1 MHLTLPRRTI
11 PPLFSRPCAR
21 QAMRSH
27 YCGQVDETLIGQDVD
42 VCGWVHRRRDHGGV
56 IFIDLRDRDGLL
68 QVVFDPD
75 RAEIFAEAERIR
87 GEYVLAVK
95 GLVRERPQGTVN
107 PNMKTGQVEVLA
119 HELVV
124 LNRSETPPFHH
135 DEQANEELRLK
146 YRYLDLRREEMLDNL
161 RLRHRVT
168 MAMREFLD
176 RDGFVDVET
185 PMLTR
190 ATPEGARDYV
200 VPSRTHPGK
209 FFALPQSPQIFKQ
222 LLMMSGLD
230 RYYQIV
236 RCFRDEDLRADRQ
249 PEFTQLDVEM
259 SFIDEA
265 GVTGEMEGLIHHLFK
280 TVFDVD
286 LPTPFP
292 RMTYAEAMQRFGSDK
307 PDMRIDLELVE
318 VSDLLAGVEFKVFA
332 GPAKDPEGRVAA
344 LCLPSG
350 NELTRREIDNYTAFV
365 GRYGAK
371 GLAYIKVN
379 DVDTGRDG
387 LQSPIMKFLPDDAVS
402 GILERTAARSGDL
415 IFFGADKARVVNDAL
430 GALRVK
436 LGEDRGLVAD
446 GWSPLWVIDFPM
458 FEKDEKSGRWTALHH
473 PFTAP
478 SVNDADALRADPGN
492 ALSRAYD
499 MVLNG
504 SEIGGGSIRIHDQ
517 SIQSA
522 VFDLLGISKEE
533 ADEKFGFLLRA
544 LEFGCPPHGGVAFG
558 LDRIVM
564 LMAGADSIRDV
575 IAFPKTQSA
584 HCPLTNAPGEVSAE
598 QLKEAGIRLRAPRKE

>member
-1 MHLTLPRRTI
+1 
-11 PPLFSRPCAR
+11 
-21 QAMRSH
+21 MRSN
-27 YCGQVDETLIGQDVD
+27 YCGQVDETLTGQEVE

-56 IFIDLRDRDGLL
+56 IFIDLRDREGLL

-75 RAEIFAEAERIR
+75 RADIFAAAERIR

-95 GLVRERPQGTVN
+95 GLVRERPEGTIN

-119 HELVV
+119 HELEV
-124 LNRSETPPFHH
+124 LNRAETPPFHH

-146 YRYLDLRREEMLDNL
+146 YRYLDLRREGMLDNL
-161 RLRHRVT
+161 RLRHKVT

-176 RDGFVDVET
+176 ADGFVDVET

-249 PEFTQLDVEM
+249 PEFTQLDIEM
-259 SFIDEA
+259 SFVDEA
-265 GVTGEMEGLIHHLFK
+265 AVTGEMEGMVRHLFK
-280 TVFDVD
+280 KVLDVD
-286 LPTPFP
+286 LPSPFP
-292 RMTYAEAMQRFGSDK
+292 RMSYAEAMQRYGSDK
-307 PDMRIDLELVE
+307 PDLRIDLELIE
-318 VSDLLAGVEFKVFA
+318 VSDLMESVDFKVFA
-332 GPAKDPEGRVAA
+332 GPAADPEGRVAA
-344 LCLPSG
+344 LCLPQGS
-350 NELTRREIDNYTAFV
+350 ELSRKQIDDYTDFV
-365 GRYGAK
+365 GRYGAR

-379 DVDTGRDG
+379 DVDAGRDG

-402 GILERTAARSGDL
+402 GILERTGAKTGDL
-415 IFFGADKARVVNDAL
+415 IFFGADKAGVVNDAL

-446 GWSPLWVIDFPM
+446 GWSPLWIVDFPM
-458 FEKDEKSGRWTALHH
+458 FEKDATGKRWTALHH

-478 SVNDADALRADPGN
+478 AISDAEALRADAGN

-517 SIQSA
+517 EIQAA
-522 VFDLLGISKEE
+522 VFDLLSISEEE
-533 ADEKFGFLLRA
+533 AEEKFGFLLRA
-544 LEFGCPPHGGVAFG
+544 LEYGCPPHGGIAFG
-558 LDRIVM
+558 LDRMVM
-564 LMAGADSIRDV
+564 LMADAESIRDV

-598 QLKEAGIRLRAPRKE
+598 QLKEAGIRLRTPRAE